1 MKGAGSMPYKTI
13 MTEEKNQ
20 MGILTLNRAEK
31 FNTFTTRMAEEM
43 NTALG
48 QFEQRGSV
56 RVAIIKGAGK
66 AFSTGIDVDEFRA
79 KTPSEYKGWMT
90 LMNQMHRTIA
100 SMGKPV
106 IAMVHG
112 YAVANGAGLMAA
124 ADFAIAAEGTLIGTT
139 AINVGLL
146 CSGPIIPMSLSLGKK
161 KTLEMLL
168 SGDMINVKEAERMG
182 LVNKV
187 VPLEKLEEET
197 FAFAQKLISKSP
209 LALKMGKHFYYQMID
224 MPFWRRVD
232 FATEILTQLCT
243 TEDAREGIQA
253 FLEKRQ
259 PIWKGK

>member
-1 MKGAGSMPYKTI
+1 MPYETI
-13 MTEEKNQ
+13 VTAEKDQ
-20 MGILTLNRAEK
+20 MGILTLNRPEK
-31 FNTFTTRMAEEM
+31 FNTFTTQMAEEM
-43 NTALG
+43 NTALD
-48 QFEQRGSV
+48 QFEQSDTV

-66 AFSTGIDVDEFRA
+66 AFSTGIDVDEFRT
-79 KTPSEYKGWMT
+79 KTPSEYKGWIT

-112 YAVANGAGLMAA
+112 YAIANGAGLMAA

-146 CSGPIIPMSLSLGKK
+146 CSAPIIPMSYSLGKK

-168 SGDMINVKEAERMG
+168 SGDMIDAREVERLV

-187 VPLEKLEEET
+187 VPLGKLEEET

-209 LALKMGKHFYYQMID
+209 LALKMGKHFCYQMMD
-224 MPFWRRVD
+224 MPFWQRIE
-232 FATEILTQLCT
+232 FATESLAQLCT
-243 TEDAREGIQA
+243 SEDAREGIQA